1 LAELHLSQTNTG
13 GAPHSSR
20 WTETLLGIARRVAR
34 WPGDLDILET
44 VTQTVRDMLSADTV
58 LLTIVESDGEHVR
71 IIAASGTSSQNE
83 ERLRARRYSFPRY
96 VLGRRVYGLGE
107 TVTTSDVLIDPYFS
121 ASPSVN
127 TLGSRAFCIIPLK
140 PAGKT
145 IGALSVHFASRG
157 HDWTEQELEWLK
169 ALTDQAAL
177 VVMMSRNLQD
187 RRRDISVRDA
197 LHTASQRLQSAAD
210 LDTVLEATME
220 GVAQVVP
227 SRGIAVHLLNKAGT
241 EATIAGLWGYERS
254 FLDVERVQGFKYP
267 SDDSG
272 LNRRTLIEHEAFFL
286 RDFQVEAEKWNNTF
300 APTLRAWMSVPLMSQ
315 GRCFGKITVDHDL
328 PDVYGPEEVAIVQ
341 TFAAHAASAI
351 ERAYLYSEMARR
363 ADQLAALH
371 EISQELVAAS
381 DEQSLYEIL
390 RRRVFQTFVAEV
402 FFIALAQTEAD
413 TLDFP
418 ILIDD
423 GVDYARHVVMPHDG
437 PVSEVLR
444 TGKPLMMRDR
454 AEWNRYRSV
463 RIGNEARASKAAM
476 FAPLVWS
483 GVTLGVISIQTYLDR
498 LYTHEEFQAFQALA
512 ATTALALG
520 RIRSEEATDERARQF
535 AALAESA
542 RAVVSNLEVSDVL
555 QKVVDRANEL
565 TGGEAFLML
574 YNSEEDIIRVRA
586 FAGRSPWHEEMR
598 HTATLKPGQGV
609 GGQAFSE
616 QRTIVVQDM
625 QSDERA
631 LYRDVT
637 PMRSLVVLPLTV
649 GGSRMGILELAW
661 PEQGAV
667 TPDRLSLC
675 TAFADHA
682 ALAIHNAR
690 QHDELRQREAE
701 RTVLLRQLL
710 TAQEAERKRV
720 SIDLHDGPLQSLGV
734 GLINADTL
742 RKRAEQ
748 GHVTADDVDE
758 LRLNFAAV
766 VDEIRD
772 LMADLRPEVLDSYG
786 LLPALEAHARRIME
800 TTELEIRIDSN
811 LPERLPPYIEVLVY
825 RLVQESLSNVRKHS
839 HATDAVI
846 VLDLDEARG
855 MVVVIVADNG
865 RGFDPRHLPPRTEGF
880 GVGLSSMVER
890 TESAGGSMTI
900 ESAPGKPT
908 TITFQIPLPTDP
920 APESSGP
927 LTTYPTRNRR

>member
-1 LAELHLSQTNTG
+1 LADLYLSQPG
-13 GAPHSSR
+13 AAGAPQTNN
-20 WTETLLGIARRVAR
+20 WTEALLVIARRVAR
-34 WPGDLDILET
+34 WPGDLDIL
-44 VTQTVRDMLSADTV
+44 QTIGQTARESLTADTV
-58 LLTIVESDGEHVR
+58 LLTVVEPDGEHIR
-71 IIAASGTSSQNE
+71 ILAASGASPRSE
-83 ERLRARRYSFPRY
+83 ERLRTRRYHFPRY
-96 VLGRRVYGLGE
+96 ALGRRVYGLGE
-107 TVTTSDVLIDPYFS
+107 TVAPPDVLADPYFASSPS
-121 ASPSVN
+121 AS
-127 TLGSRAFCIIPLK
+127 TLGSRAFCILPLK
-140 PAGKT
+140 YTGSV
-145 IGALSVHFASRG
+145 IGALSVHYASQN
-157 HDWTEQELEWLK
+157 HDWTEQELDWLK
-169 ALTDQAAL
+169 ALADQAAL
-177 VVMMSRNLQD
+177 VIAMSHNLQD
-187 RRRDISVRDA
+187 DRRDISVRDA

-210 LDTVLEATME
+210 LNTVLQATME

-227 SRGIAVHLLNKAGT
+227 SRGVAVHLLNQAGT
-241 EATIAGLWGYERS
+241 EATIAGLWGYERP
-254 FLDVERVQGFKYP
+254 FLDVEKVQGFTYP
-267 SDDSG
+267 SDSG
-272 LNRRTLIEHEAFFL
+272 LNKRTLIEHEAFFL
-286 RDFQVEAEKWNNTF
+286 RDFQVEADRWNNAF

-328 PDVYGPEEVAIVQ
+328 PDVYGPDEVAIVQ

-351 ERAYLYSEMARR
+351 ERAYLYAEMARR

-371 EISQELVAAS
+371 EISQELVAAR
-381 DEQSLYEIL
+381 DEQTLYQIL

-402 FFIALAQTEAD
+402 FFICLAKTEAD

-418 ILIDD
+418 VLIDD
-423 GVDYARHVVMPHDG
+423 GLDYARHVVMPHDG

-444 TGKPLMMRDR
+444 TGKPLLMRDR
-454 AEWNRYRSV
+454 AEWMRFRPV
-463 RIGNEARASKAAM
+463 RIGDETRASKAAM
-476 FAPLVWS
+476 FAPLIWS
-483 GVTLGVISIQTYLDR
+483 GVTLGVISVQTYLDR

-574 YNSEEDIIRVRA
+574 YNAEEDTIRVRA
-586 FAGRSPWHEEMR
+586 FAGSSPWHEEMR

-609 GGQAFSE
+609 GGRSFSE

-625 QSDERA
+625 QSDEHA
-631 LYRDVT
+631 LYRDET

-661 PEQGAV
+661 PEPGAV

-742 RKRAEQ
+742 RRRAEQ
-748 GHVTADDVDE
+748 GHITAEDVDE
-758 LRLNFAAV
+758 LRLSFAAV

-800 TTELEIRIDSN
+800 TTKLEIKIDSN
-811 LPERLPPYIEVLVY
+811 LPERLPAYIEVLIY

-839 HATDAVI
+839 QATDAVI

-880 GVGLSSMVER
+880 GVGLSSMAER
-890 TESAGGSMTI
+890 SESAGGTMTI

-908 TITFQIPLPTDP
+908 TVTFQIPLPTDH
-920 APESSGP
+920 APEGSGP
-927 LTTYPTRNRR
+927 LTRNPTRNRR